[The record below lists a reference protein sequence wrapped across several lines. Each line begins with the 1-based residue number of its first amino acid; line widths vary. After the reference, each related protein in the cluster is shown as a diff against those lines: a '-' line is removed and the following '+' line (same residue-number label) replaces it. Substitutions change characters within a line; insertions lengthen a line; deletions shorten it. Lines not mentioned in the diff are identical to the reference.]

1 MVSKTYTHPLVNN
14 HLCEIP
20 PGHIPMAKKSFVI
33 IMINTGKLKCILTYY
48 THIIN
53 IIIT

>member
-1 MVSKTYTHPLVNN
+1 MDSKTYTHPLVNS
-14 HLCEIP
+14 HICKIP
-20 PGHIPMAKKSFVI
+20 PGHIPIVPKSFVI
-33 IMINTGKLKCILTYY
+33 IMINTGKLKWILTYY